1 MFFESQPAE
10 EKLSPDS
17 EIRPAGKKTE
27 EQRKANGKKQKMRN
41 RREARNDRKHGPQEI
56 NSHRPHTQT
65 AADAKESAD
74 RQGSVK
80 DCGESTC
87 YIAGIYSAILPM
99 NFDIF
104 FRRMTVA
111 TSVSTHRK
119 CR

>member
-1 MFFESQPAE
+1 
-10 EKLSPDS
+10 
-17 EIRPAGKKTE
+17 
-27 EQRKANGKKQKMRN
+27 MRN

-104 FRRMTVA
+104 FGKWWSLLLSLHTVN
-111 TSVSTHRK
+111 VGK
-119 CR
+119 F